1 MIRTVFII
9 CFLLVN
15 GHGWAQTETEVYLFD
30 LEVNNGKPVLT
41 NPKNISNN
49 PGYDN
54 QPSFWDDDT
63 VLFASTREKQTDILQ
78 FNVNKGSTSTWLT
91 YTTAGSEYSPL
102 RIPEKN
108 AISAIRLDMDGLQ
121 RLYEYNFKTSEST
134 PITDL
139 KIGYH
144 VWFNDHILVATVLVE
159 NRMDL
164 KIINLEEGTQK
175 TVYQNV
181 GRSLHNIPDTD
192 LISFIGKKSNTW
204 QILSLDPITG
214 ESKKITNTYDHEE
227 DLCWLD
233 ENTIVTGAG
242 KKLLALDVSPEGSD
256 WETIIEFDQ
265 EEINNISR
273 IAISPNSKRLA
284 FVAEES
290 PAKIIQ
296 NQVTAFNNRDLDAF
310 VGCFSD
316 DVLVSRFPN
325 EKMYQGNDKMHE
337 NYSRF
342 FENVKNSSVEVV
354 NRIVLGNTI
363 IDEEITKVDGRDG
376 RQVAIYQVENGLI
389 SSMTFVFP
397 DGPLTDAEKIVQEQ
411 LEAYNNRDIDAFA
424 DTYAD
429 DVELYQFPKT
439 FQSKGKPKL
448 VQQYGAFFENTPDLH
463 CEIKNRIVIG
473 NKVIDEESVTINGEI
488 LKAIA
493 IYEVEN
499 GQIAKVTFIQN

>member
-1 MIRTVFII
+1 M
-9 CFLLVN
+9 
-15 GHGWAQTETEVYLFD
+15 
-30 LEVNNGKPVLT
+30 
-41 NPKNISNN
+41 
-49 PGYDN
+49 
-54 QPSFWDDDT
+54 
-63 VLFASTREKQTDILQ
+63 
-78 FNVNKGSTSTWLT
+78 
-91 YTTAGSEYSPL
+91 
-102 RIPEKN
+102 
-108 AISAIRLDMDGLQ
+108 
-121 RLYEYNFKTSEST
+121 
-134 PITDL
+134 
-139 KIGYH
+139 
-144 VWFNDHILVATVLVE
+144 
-159 NRMDL
+159 
-164 KIINLEEGTQK
+164 
-175 TVYQNV
+175 
-181 GRSLHNIPDTD
+181 
-192 LISFIGKKSNTW
+192 
-204 QILSLDPITG
+204 
-214 ESKKITNTYDHEE
+214 
-227 DLCWLD
+227 
-233 ENTIVTGAG
+233 
-242 KKLLALDVSPEGSD
+242 DVSSEASD

-342 FENVKNSSVEVV
+342 FENVKNSSLEVV

-424 DTYAD
+424 GTYAD

-473 NKVIDEESVTINGEI
+473 NKVIDE
-488 LKAIA
+488 AIA
-493 IYEVEN
+493 YSRACRMLSL
-499 GQIAKVTFIQN
+499 GQ

>member
-15 GHGWAQTETEVYLFD
+15 VHVWAQTETEVYLFD

-54 QPSFWDDDT
+54 QPSFWDDNT
-63 VLFASTREKQTDILQ
+63 VLFASTRENQTDILQ
-78 FNVNKGSTSTWLT
+78 FNVNKGSTSAWLT

-102 RIPEKN
+102 RIPDKN

-144 VWFNDHILVATVLVE
+144 VWFNNQILVATVLVD

-164 KIINLEEGTQK
+164 VVIDLEKNSQK

-181 GRSLHNIPDTD
+181 GRSLHKIPETS
-192 LISFIGKKSNTW
+192 LVSFIGKKNNTW

-214 ESKKITNTYDHEE
+214 ESNRITNTYDHEE
-227 DLCWLD
+227 DICWLNK
-233 ENTIVTGAG
+233 NTIVTGTG
-242 KKLLALDVSPEGSD
+242 KTLLSLDVSSEGSD

-310 VGCFSD
+310 VGCFSE

-325 EKMYQGNDKMHE
+325 EKMYQGNGKMHE

-354 NRIVLGNTI
+354 NRIVLGNNI

-411 LEAYNNRDIDAFA
+411 LEAYNDRDIEAFS

-429 DVELYQFPKT
+429 DIELFQFPKT
-439 FQSKGKPKL
+439 LQSKGKPKL

-463 CEIKNRIVIG
+463 CEVKNRIVIG
-473 NKVIDEESVTINGEI
+473 NKVIDEESVTINGEVF
-488 LKAIA
+488 KAIA
-493 IYEVEN
+493 IYEVDN
-499 GQIAKVTFIQN
+499 GEIQTVTFIQD